1 MYEEIEKSRLLEN
14 FNGIILVNKK
24 PSISSYDVIR
34 RFKKVFF

>member
-1 MYEEIEKSRLLEN
+1 MDEKIEKSRLLEN

-24 PSISSYDVIR
+24 LSISSYDVIR